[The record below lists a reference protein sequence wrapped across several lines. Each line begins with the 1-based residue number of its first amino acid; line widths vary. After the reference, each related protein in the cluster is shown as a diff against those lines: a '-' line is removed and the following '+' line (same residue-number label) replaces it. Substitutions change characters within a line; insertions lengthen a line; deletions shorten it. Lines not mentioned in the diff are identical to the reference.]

1 MKLKRR
7 EVLQSMVFAVGG
19 AAVTFGAEAAGT
31 GGAARKDEPIAVV
44 VTIQVKQGR
53 EREFLELL
61 RPVLDAMRHEETFVN
76 AVLHRDPEDS
86 SRFMIYETWAD
97 RSDLV
102 EVQVHRDYRRAYM
115 DALSDLLR
123 SPRDIQVWQ
132 PVRSDF
138 AFFAPKGT

>member
-7 EVLQSMVFAVGG
+7 EVLRSMMFAG
-19 AAVTFGAEAAGT
+19 AAAATFDAEAAGT
-31 GGAARKDEPIAVV
+31 GGSARKHEPIAVV

-61 RPVLDAMRHEETFVN
+61 RPVLDAMRHEGTFVN
-76 AVLHRDPEDS
+76 AVLHRDPEDP

-97 RSDLV
+97 RTDLV
-102 EVQVHRDYRRAYM
+102 DVQVHRDYRRAYM
-115 DALSDLLR
+115 DGLSDLLH